1 MSQSKTVGDGTYQV
15 LVKLSQGV
23 ESYRVI
29 AALIIAGPNAHL
41 EFHRFAG
48 TCNDGSSSMSKV
60 QVNIA
65 RPQLQL
71 AQSLLTG
78 VDYILSSPVH
88 LDAAAAKAVFGC

>member
-1 MSQSKTVGDGTYQV
+1 MNQSKTVGDGTYQV

-23 ESYRVI
+23 ESYRVVAELVI
-29 AALIIAGPNAHL
+29 SGQNAHL
-41 EFHRFAG
+41 QVHRLG
-48 TCNDGSSSMSKV
+48 GLSNEGNSSTRKV

-71 AQSLLTG
+71 AQSLLKG

-88 LDAAAAKAVFGC
+88 LDEAAAKAVFG